1 MQTVRRLGRRNVG
14 RHCFT
19 KSKKKKKKK
28 KKFFFFFPFVFFVLF
43 THATRARCNG
53 GRKRRGTEK
62 SKRGH
67 FKILTNSKH
76 TNIDQSNGKLSRAAS
91 SAQTHNSNFDAKQK
105 LLKTSSEKKTTN
117 QKTKNIKQTTKIEI
131 KLKG

>member
-14 RHCFT
+14 RHCFK

-28 KKFFFFFPFVFFVLF
+28 KKVFFFLCFVFFSF
-43 THATRARCNG
+43 TRNTARCKG

-67 FKILTNSKH
+67 FKILYIQNIEILIQSKC
-76 TNIDQSNGKLSRAAS
+76 KLLKCS
-91 SAQTHNSNFDAKQK
+91 SAQRVQLKLDAKQK
-105 LLKTSSEKKTTN
+105 LLKTRRKKT
-117 QKTKNIKQTTKIEI
+117 QIKKTKNIKETK
-131 KLKG
+131 KMKSNLKG